1 MSDEE
6 STLKVS
12 KIKDGTV
19 IDHITPGKA
28 LAVLKLLG
36 IEGSE
41 GNVVSVVMNVASKKM
56 GKKDVIKIENR
67 ELTKEEVSKISLIS
81 PRATINIIRGFK
93 VVKKTKVEIP
103 DYIEG
108 VIKCANPVCITNSKE
123 PLIPKFRVISKNPV
137 VLRCLYCKR
146 YTTEEDILKQFEV
159 LE

>member
-1 MSDEE
+1 MPSFGGVRLSDEE

-56 GKKDVIKIENR
+56 GKKD
-67 ELTKEEVSKISLIS
+67 
-81 PRATINIIRGFK
+81 
-93 VVKKTKVEIP
+93 
-103 DYIEG
+103 
-108 VIKCANPVCITNSKE
+108 
-123 PLIPKFRVISKNPV
+123 
-137 VLRCLYCKR
+137 
-146 YTTEEDILKQFEV
+146 
-159 LE
+159 